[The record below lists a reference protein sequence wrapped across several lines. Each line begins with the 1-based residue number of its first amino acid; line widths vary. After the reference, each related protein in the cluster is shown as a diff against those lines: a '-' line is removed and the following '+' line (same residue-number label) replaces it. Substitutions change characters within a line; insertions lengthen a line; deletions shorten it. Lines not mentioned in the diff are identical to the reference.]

1 VGSVGYTTTVVLDT
15 NGDVTSIE
23 GASCTTC
30 SLYVDSGFVL
40 SGSLYISGTVFY
52 DASGPGETDD
62 TYTAGDSPYAN
73 ISVFLYDQERRI
85 IGITETDANGQYT
98 FTNLFGHATN
108 GVTYTVS
115 FDDGALQVA
124 GMDVT
129 AAGVYEVENYHT
141 VVLYSTSV
149 TDVDFGL
156 YEEID
161 FGDLEDEYGT
171 TVAVEGA
178 GHISG
183 TLYLGISRD
192 TEGDGAPTP
201 LATGDGGDEDGVSQI
216 NPSNWSPGTD
226 QSISVVVTGDNGRL
240 YGYYDWND
248 DGDFADAGET
258 VNYGSVP
265 EGTHYF
271 SVTIP
276 ASADTV
282 NVRFRLFDS
291 TQSSYYASTGLSTN
305 GEVEDYQWNAN
316 PTAVTL
322 SLFEAEWQE
331 GAVRVTW
338 ETALEIDT
346 VGFNVWRSTSPNGAY
361 EQVNATLIPAASL
374 GGVWGGSY
382 EIVDTDVFANRVY
395 YYKLEELEVG
405 GKRNWYGPAS
415 TGDSENPTAV
425 ELFKVAASGS
435 TASIWLLAGAVA
447 ALSLPPLLLVRL
459 WRRRR

>member
-1 VGSVGYTTTVVLDT
+1 
-15 NGDVTSIE
+15 
-23 GASCTTC
+23 
-30 SLYVDSGFVL
+30 
-40 SGSLYISGTVFY
+40 
-52 DASGPGETDD
+52 
-62 TYTAGDSPYAN
+62 
-73 ISVFLYDQERRI
+73 
-85 IGITETDANGQYT
+85 
-98 FTNLFGHATN
+98 
-108 GVTYTVS
+108 
-115 FDDGALQVA
+115 
-124 GMDVT
+124 
-129 AAGVYEVENYHT
+129 
-141 VVLYSTSV
+141 
-149 TDVDFGL
+149 
-156 YEEID
+156 
-161 FGDLEDEYGT
+161 
-171 TVAVEGA
+171 
-178 GHISG
+178 
-183 TLYLGISRD
+183 
-192 TEGDGAPTP
+192 
-201 LATGDGGDEDGVSQI
+201 
-216 NPSNWSPGTD
+216 
-226 QSISVVVTGDNGRL
+226 
-240 YGYYDWND
+240 
-248 DGDFADAGET
+248 
-258 VNYGSVP
+258 
-265 EGTHYF
+265 
-271 SVTIP
+271 
-276 ASADTV
+276 V